1 VGSPLVAATWLANTL
16 TARGARLA
24 AGQVILTGSITAAVP
39 VRAGDAVTATVDQLG
54 SVTAI
59 FD

>member
-1 VGSPLVAATWLANTL
+1 MGSPLQAATWLANRL

-24 AGQVILTGSITAAVP
+24 AGHIILTGSITAAIP
-39 VRAGDAVTATVDQLG
+39 VQAGDAITTTIDQLG
-54 SVTAI
+54 SVTAV